1 MYVISRVNKPSDHN
15 HWVLRFLKSIGVVS
29 PAQLSDD
36 NVFLVEHI
44 SQKGDL
50 AESYSLT
57 HFVDNRWDVLYEV
70 WHRCST
76 LASCSQLALVST
88 RLVIVLNDEDITLE

>member
-50 AESYSLT
+50 ADQFRLT
-57 HFVDNRWDVLYEV
+57 HFVDDRWDVLWEV
-70 WHRCST
+70 WNKCST
-76 LASCSQLALVST
+76 LASLFAASIGFDTFGYQ
-88 RLVIVLNDEDITLE
+88 R